1 MSETAMPSEERKP
14 NGQWQKGISGNPE
27 KQFQLGN
34 QAAAGRRGA
43 ITKLFEEI
51 FESSEDIAAVKQQII
66 KTLTSKGM
74 AGVLMLK
81 EAAERIEGK
90 VTQPMEIEGEIR
102 VSVTEAMAKA
112 RERALKVVECLPLL
126 KP

>member
-1 MSETAMPSEERKP
+1 MSETAMPSEERTP
-14 NGQWQKGISGNPE
+14 TGQWLKGVSGNPE
-27 KQFQLGN
+27 TQFQPGN
-34 QAAAGRRGA
+34 QAAAGRRGP
-43 ITKLFEEI
+43 ITKLMEEI
-51 FESSEDIAAVKQQII
+51 FEHAESSDAIKAQML

-74 AGVLMLK
+74 AGVLLLK
-81 EAAERIEGK
+81 EAADRIEGK

>member
-1 MSETAMPSEERKP
+1 MATEERKS
-14 NGQWQKGISGNPE
+14 NGQWAKGVSGNPE
-27 KQFQLGN
+27 TQFQPGN
-34 QAAAGRRGA
+34 QAAVGRKGA
-43 ITKLFEEI
+43 ITRIFEEI
-51 FESSEDIAAVKQQII
+51 FENSDCTEAVKQQIM

-90 VTQPMEIEGEIR
+90 VTQPMEVEGEIR

>member
-1 MSETAMPSEERKP
+1 MPSEERKP

-27 KQFQLGN
+27 KQFQPGN
-34 QAAAGRRGA
+34 QAAVGRRGA

-90 VTQPMEIEGEIR
+90 VTQPVEIDGTLQMTVASAIAEGRKRAEIHLIEDKK
-102 VSVTEAMAKA
+102 SA
-112 RERALKVVECLPLL
+112 
-126 KP
+126 

>member
-1 MSETAMPSEERKP
+1 MATEERTP
-14 NGQWQKGISGNPE
+14 NGQWVKGVSGNPE
-27 KQFQLGN
+27 TQFQPGN
-34 QAAAGRRGA
+34 QAAVGRKGA
-43 ITKLFEEI
+43 ITKIFEEI
-51 FESSEDIAAVKQQII
+51 FENADCTEAVKRQIM

-74 AGVLMLK
+74 AGVLLLK

>member
-1 MSETAMPSEERKP
+1 MSSEDRTP
-14 NGQWQKGISGNPE
+14 TGQWLKGHSGNPE
-27 KQFQLGN
+27 TQFQPGN
-34 QAAAGRRGA
+34 QASAGPRKGA

-90 VTQPMEIEGEIR
+90 VTQPVEIDGTLQMTVAGAIAEGRKRAEIHLIEDKK
-102 VSVTEAMAKA
+102 SA
-112 RERALKVVECLPLL
+112 
-126 KP
+126 